1 MGDSNIQNKNNS
13 NFDIS
18 KELSTL
24 VSKNILPKK
33 IAVKLDNKLREKN
46 IKLSKEQFYLLIDKI
61 TGFLKNYT
69 NLEQQNHESMEN
81 ASDNKLGV
89 DSSNM
94 QTLLETMERLE
105 ERLAKLETGETELD
119 DNLKVPGA
127 TNTKVFTTEDIQI
140 PKGSDWD
147 WQPLKN
153 VPTDP
158 ESTII
163 LMKWLQ
169 YLIDRCGKE
178 NLSKILE
185 YYVDIG
191 WISQDT
197 KIKLIDYSHGISD
210 ENKKGT
216 GVAKNVIDL
225 PSKDHIQSF
234 IFIQKLKGITL
245 DKHFVDRIDGDISR
259 ITKKLDSYN
268 FK

>member
-13 NFDIS
+13 NFDVS

-33 IAVKLDNKLREKN
+33 IAVKLDNKLKEKN

-61 TGFLKNYT
+61 IGFLKDYT
-69 NLEQQNHESMEN
+69 NLEKIKPANYDN
-81 ASDNKLGV
+81 ISDKKQEY
-89 DSSNM
+89 DASNM
-94 QTLLETMERLE
+94 KTLSETMERLE
-105 ERLAKLETGETELD
+105 ERIEKLE
-119 DNLKVPGA
+119 VPG
-127 TNTKVFTTEDIQI
+127 TESTKVVTTDDIKI

-158 ESTII
+158 ESII
-163 LMKWLQ
+163 VLMKWLQ

-178 NLSKILE
+178 NLSKILD

-197 KIKLIDYSHGISD
+197 KISLIDYSHGITD

-216 GVAKNVIDL
+216 GVVKNVTEL

-234 IFIQKLKGITL
+234 IFIQKLKGVNF